1 MYKCIFYT
9 SLYSRP
15 FSNIDEDLED
25 VEYDGPSAGG
35 AGPGLDLDAQQL
47 RQEVLSSYQQVCRVG
62 SISIDIYLCEW
73 MFRELERE
81 NESQK
86 EEWDK
91 DIRRYIDKD
100 RQREPENRNKLLLPS
115 ICLHPQIIYGQ
126 MHKMLS
132 RLRQKLY
139 SLPDH
144 VTWRVTSSG
153 PHDEDGGKKTTTIC
167 NVFISSLLMSE

>member
-1 MYKCIFYT
+1 MCTYIFYT

-47 RQEVLSSYQQVCRVG
+47 RQEVLSSYQQVCRGG
-62 SISIDIYLCEW
+62 SISIDIYLWEW

-91 DIRRYIDKD
+91 DIRRYTDKD
-100 RQREPENRNKLLLPS
+100 RQREPENRNKLIGLK
-115 ICLHPQIIYGQ
+115 QE
-126 MHKMLS
+126 
-132 RLRQKLY
+132 R
-139 SLPDH
+139 
-144 VTWRVTSSG
+144 RVR
-153 PHDEDGGKKTTTIC
+153 
-167 NVFISSLLMSE
+167 